1 MASQKCRFP
10 QVEAFVHTISARL
23 NMRIDDAAAVNDT
36 ALHVAAYTYDHES
49 LLALLIKDGTGSH
62 VDTAD
67 SAGRT
72 ALHYAADVQDQV
84 SKGVFPMFVPSLSW

>member
-1 MASQKCRFP
+1 
-10 QVEAFVHTISARL
+10 
-23 NMRIDDAAAVNDT
+23 
-36 ALHVAAYTYDHES
+36 
-49 LLALLIKDGTGSH
+49 